1 MVNSKSLSS
10 VPSNKYRNLVKVS
23 MGAGTWTELT
33 RSTTS
38 LVTSVKISRKWWW
51 WWYLLI
57 TSTKAYCNNQ
67 VQKNEEHHHPGRR
80 TVFGQNE
87 PKDLETWDENYNAG
101 QARLAKGYFMW
112 KLKWPLKWPLIE
124 SAHRRPKLQLWD
136 DRTPRLTFTEHRLLS
151 DRLLCWNEAI
161 LASYPFL
168 VFFSNTSLL
177 GDYDYFKHS

>member
-1 MVNSKSLSS
+1 MVNSKALSS
-10 VPSNKYRNLVKVS
+10 VPSHKYRNLVKVS

-67 VQKNEEHHHPGRR
+67 VQKNEKHHHPGRR

-87 PKDLETWDENYNAG
+87 PKDSETWDENYNAG
-101 QARLAKGYFMW
+101 QARLVKRILYVETEMTFKMTLNGVSPQAAQAPALRWSSCMVSVKAK
-112 KLKWPLKWPLIE
+112 I
-124 SAHRRPKLQLWD
+124 
-136 DRTPRLTFTEHRLLS
+136 
-151 DRLLCWNEAI
+151 
-161 LASYPFL
+161 
-168 VFFSNTSLL
+168 
-177 GDYDYFKHS
+177 